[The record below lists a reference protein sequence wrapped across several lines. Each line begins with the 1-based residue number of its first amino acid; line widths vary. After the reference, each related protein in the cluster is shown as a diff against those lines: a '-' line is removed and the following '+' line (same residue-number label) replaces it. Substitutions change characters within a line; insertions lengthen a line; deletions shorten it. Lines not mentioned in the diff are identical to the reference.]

1 MTALSQILRRLR
13 MRKPGPPPTP
23 EPRPVRFEWGGYDL
37 LKAVEDAEDETA
49 RELGKMK

>member
-13 MRKPGPPPTP
+13 MRKPSPPPIP
-23 EPRPVRFEWGGYDL
+23 EVRPVRFEWGGYDL
-37 LKAVEDAEDETA
+37 LKEHEREEDETA